1 MLTPIEKLL
10 FALLALTSLTLTAI
24 TFRRMVKTVMR
35 GKGKLNLENLPNRV
49 VSGFL
54 AFINQGGILRRRP
67 LASIFH
73 FFLTWAFLF
82 YILVNLV
89 DLIEGYVPAF
99 RLPFDNQYRLL
110 ADFFSVA
117 ALIGIAFFLI
127 RRFIAR
133 SGDLT
138 HNKTVKLHP
147 NARSGI
153 ARDSLLVGAFIL
165 GHVGFRFLGESV
177 SIALEGANPWQPL
190 AGLVSSLWVGYPDS
204 TLILAK
210 HVCWWLALGL
220 ILSFIP
226 YFPYTKHAHLFMGPL
241 NWMTRP
247 HRKSPGALEPID
259 FEDQSLEQ
267 FGAARLTDLSRTQIV
282 DAFACIMCNRC
293 QDVCPAYVTG
303 KELSPAALEINKRYH
318 LQQNLKSLAKGNKD
332 EGLLLDYAISDAAV
346 WSCLSCGAC
355 NEACPVGNEPMLDIL
370 DIRRDQVLMQSRFPN
385 ELKDAYTGMERN
397 ANPWQMSQDRLAW
410 SQSLDFTVPTVE
422 KNPNFDVL
430 FWVGCAGA
438 FDASAQNTTRALA
451 SLLHAADVNFAVLG
465 NNEAC
470 TGDLARRSG
479 NEYLFYEMAK
489 TNIETLNSAEAN
501 KKRILTS
508 CPHCMHILRNEYPA
522 YGGAYTVEHHTT
534 FISDLIK
541 TGRLKPRGDVSEKM
555 TFHDPCYLGR
565 HNGEYASPRDALTE
579 SGCSLVEMDQNK
591 NNSFCCGGGGAQAW
605 KEEEEGSQA
614 VSTVR
619 YNQAKATNAETVA
632 VGCPFCARMLK
643 DANARSGESL
653 KIKDVAE
660 IIAERL

>member
-1 MLTPIEKLL
+1 
-10 FALLALTSLTLTAI
+10 I

-35 GKGKLNLENLPNRV
+35 GKGKLNLEELPGRL

-54 AFINQGGILRRRP
+54 ALITQGGILRRRP

-73 FFLTWAFLF
+73 LFLAWAFFF

-89 DLIEGYVPAF
+89 DLMEGYVPTF
-99 RLPFDNQYRLL
+99 RLPFDNHYRLL
-110 ADFFSVA
+110 ADFFSTT
-117 ALIGIAFFLI
+117 ALIGITFFLI

-138 HNKTVKLHP
+138 HNETVKLHP

-153 ARDSLLVGAFIL
+153 ARDSLLVGVFIL

-177 SIALEGANPWQPL
+177 SIALEGADPYQPL
-190 AGLVSSLWVGYPDS
+190 TGLISSLWIGYPNS
-204 TLILAK
+204 TLIFAK
-210 HVCWWLALGL
+210 HACWWLALGL
-220 ILSFIP
+220 ILFFLP

-247 HRKSPGALEPID
+247 QRKSPGALEPID

-267 FGAARLTDLSRTQIV
+267 FGVARLTDLSRTQIV

-293 QDVCPAYVTG
+293 QDVCPAYLTG
-303 KELSPAALEINKRYH
+303 KELSPSALEINKRYH
-318 LQQNLKSLAKGNKD
+318 LQQNLKSLANGNED
-332 EGLLLDYAISDAAV
+332 EALLLDYAISDSAV

-355 NEACPVGNEPMLDIL
+355 TEACPVGNEPMLDIL
-370 DIRRDQVLMQSRFPN
+370 DIRRDQVLMQSRFPS
-385 ELKDAYTGMERN
+385 ELKDAYTGIERN

-410 SQSLDFTVPTVE
+410 SQSLDFAVPTVE
-422 KNPNFDVL
+422 QNPNFDVL

-438 FDASAQNTTRALA
+438 FDASAQNTTRALV
-451 SLLHAADVNFAVLG
+451 SLLHAANVNFAVLG

-489 TNIETLNSAEAN
+489 TNIETLNSAGAD
-501 KKRILTS
+501 KKQILTS
-508 CPHCMHILRNEYPA
+508 CPHCMHTLRNEYPA

-534 FISDLIK
+534 FINDLIK
-541 TGRLKPRGDVSEKM
+541 TNRLKPKGDMSETT

-565 HNGEYASPRDALTE
+565 HNGEYDSPRDTLTK
-579 SGCSLVEMDQNK
+579 SGHSLVEMNQNK

-619 YNQAKATNAETVA
+619 YDQAKATNAETVA

-643 DANARSGESL
+643 DANAKSGENL
-653 KIKDVAE
+653 KVKDIAE
-660 IIAERL
+660 IVAERL